1 MPVTCQIT
9 GARVTTGT
17 RIHRSG
23 KAKKE
28 GGIGKHITKVV
39 KRKILPNLRR
49 KKRIWVPELNQWVSV
64 TLSARALK
72 TINKNGAFKVLKD
85 AGLLKG
91 LKPLPEKKQDAKA
104 A

>member
-1 MPVTCQIT
+1 MPNICQVT
-9 GARVTTGT
+9 GAHITSGS

-39 KRKILPNLRR
+39 KRTISPNLQT
-49 KKRIWVPELNQWVSV
+49 KRIWVPELAKYVRIK
-64 TLSARALK
+64 LSCRALK
-72 TINKNGAFKVLKD
+72 TINKNGAFKVLSE

-91 LKPLPEKKQDAKA
+91 LKKPAAEKKTA

>member
-1 MPVTCQIT
+1 MPIACQIT
-9 GARVTTGT
+9 GTRMTTGT

-39 KRKILPNLRR
+39 KRKIRPNLRR
-49 KKRIWVPELNQWVSV
+49 GKRIWVPELNQWVTV
-64 TLSARALK
+64 TISARALK
-72 TINKNGAFKVLKD
+72 TINKNGAYKVLKE

-91 LKPLPEKKQDAKA
+91 LKPVSTLR
-104 A
+104 